1 MSFGKIFSFLR
12 DKIRRRSVQKEPLV
26 PREVFDAQKRMSTAP
41 GASRGERTLVVG
53 VDFGT
58 SATKV
63 IWQDLSD
70 NRFEVV
76 RWSNASTV
84 GESIRFPSTVTFRAG
99 NLHFGLPESNAVLGD
114 IRLNSIKLC
123 VLCRGI
129 PSICRCQ
136 NANAASG
143 MIQLLG
149 QEHPTSASSITCL
162 FLSFVFREVETRL
175 TARFPNDD
183 LVFLWNLGCPMDHL
197 DDRERQIEWER
208 MAGVAMELRP
218 HISNPANGAL
228 LAEASEGMKAISV
241 PAKSERNYFVQPE
254 GFAAVKAFLES
265 PHSESKTYAIVDVGA
280 GTTEVSFLFNGRAM
294 AEEGHPFKPSYLADS
309 TEAIGGG
316 KIDLEL
322 AQVWGCDATEARRRK
337 EEGTG
342 NCPRTPTIENIF
354 IQYRR
359 TCAEVVRENK
369 LTSRNDK
376 LFDLFVI
383 GGGGRLSTLRL
394 GLKGSQLPGGF
405 TLERLRPLQSPVSLK
420 DRAHLESN
428 FDLLAIAC
436 GLASSLDWEYFP
448 PREVESMKQLATRT
462 RPDVDELYPK

>member
-1 MSFGKIFSFLR
+1 
-12 DKIRRRSVQKEPLV
+12 
-26 PREVFDAQKRMSTAP
+26 
-41 GASRGERTLVVG
+41 
-53 VDFGT
+53 
-58 SATKV
+58 
-63 IWQDLSD
+63 
-70 NRFEVV
+70 
-76 RWSNASTV
+76 
-84 GESIRFPSTVTFRAG
+84 
-99 NLHFGLPESNAVLGD
+99 
-114 IRLNSIKLC
+114 
-123 VLCRGI
+123 
-129 PSICRCQ
+129 
-136 NANAASG
+136 
-143 MIQLLG
+143 
-149 QEHPTSASSITCL
+149 
-162 FLSFVFREVETRL
+162 
-175 TARFPNDD
+175 
-183 LVFLWNLGCPMDHL
+183 MDHL

-383 GGGGRLSTLRL
+383 G
-394 GLKGSQLPGGF
+394 
-405 TLERLRPLQSPVSLK
+405 
-420 DRAHLESN
+420 
-428 FDLLAIAC
+428 
-436 GLASSLDWEYFP
+436 
-448 PREVESMKQLATRT
+448 
-462 RPDVDELYPK
+462 